1 MPTWKTFLTMEFMA
15 EVEADTE
22 EEARDKLFKKVE
34 YPLRFFRNEWSSEN
48 PTIKRWWGGANEV
61 TKR

>member
-1 MPTWKTFLTMEFMA
+1 MA